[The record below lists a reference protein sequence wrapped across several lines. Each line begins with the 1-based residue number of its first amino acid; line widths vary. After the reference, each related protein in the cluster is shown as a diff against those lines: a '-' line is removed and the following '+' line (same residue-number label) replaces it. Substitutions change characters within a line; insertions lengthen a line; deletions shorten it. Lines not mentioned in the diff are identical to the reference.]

1 MLQFRG
7 LVSGTG
13 HADRRGA
20 PVLAACAAAIVI
32 ALSALVRS
40 VNHDE
45 SQYVAAIAF
54 MRQGLPY
61 RDFAYL
67 QTPLQPLLFAP
78 LAYLP
83 AGWVWLG
90 ARVTNAALGIATLL
104 LLNFALKK
112 RASPAAILVAL
123 AALTCTGAFL
133 LATSLARN
141 DALAMFLL
149 AAALPPLLAATETG
163 SRRKF
168 ALAGLMFGLATSA
181 KINAAL
187 PAAGA
192 ALFMSIRMRRYGPG
206 RCSALCGGALLG
218 LGPTFVMASIAPGA
232 LWFDVFQYNLEAP
245 VQWWTSISQSVELE
259 PVRRIAKLIGF
270 AALGSVIVA
279 LPAAVVDRR
288 RSDDRRILDFMIV
301 AGIVGAFLPKPALIQ
316 YLVPLLP
323 PLFARFALALDGAPQ
338 PYRRGL
344 ILLAAVGSIAGLASS
359 FLARFGGAD
368 LAQAAV
374 VGRQV
379 ADIAGHGSVAT
390 LSPEYVAGGDISLD
404 ERFAAGPFLYR
415 TRGRLARI
423 AEIEGR
429 AVTIESFG
437 AALERNAPS
446 VIVVGA
452 EKQSFPGFPQGLDQP
467 LIAWAVTHGYRPM
480 QLGAGMT
487 AFVRSGG

>member
-1 MLQFRG
+1 MLQLRG
-7 LVSGTG
+7 LASGTD

-20 PVLAACAAAIVI
+20 PGFFICAAAIVI

-45 SQYVAAIAF
+45 SQYVAAIAL

-83 AGWVWLG
+83 AGWVWIG
-90 ARVTNAALGIATLL
+90 ARAANAALGIGTLL
-104 LLNFALKK
+104 LLNSALKK
-112 RASPAAILVAL
+112 RASPSAILVAL

-149 AAALPPLLAATETG
+149 AAALPPLLAANESG
-163 SRRKF
+163 SLGKF
-168 ALAGLMFGLATSA
+168 ALAGLMVGLAASA

-192 ALFMSIRMRRYGPG
+192 ALFVFIEMPQHGPG
-206 RCSALCGGALLG
+206 RCLALFGGALAG
-218 LGPTFVMASIAPGA
+218 LVPTLVMAAIAPGEFR
-232 LWFDVFQYNLEAP
+232 FDVFQYNLEAP
-245 VQWWTSISQSVELE
+245 VQWWTSISQGVELE
-259 PVRRIAKLIGF
+259 PARRIGKLIGF

-279 LPAAVVDRR
+279 LAGTGVDRT

-301 AGIVGAFLPKPALIQ
+301 AGIIGAFLPKPALIQ

-323 PLFARFALALDGAPQ
+323 PLFARFALSLDGAPQ
-338 PYRRGL
+338 PYRRVL
-344 ILLAAVGSIAGLASS
+344 ILLAAVGSVAGLASS
-359 FLARFGGAD
+359 FVARFAGVD
-368 LAQAAV
+368 LTHAAV

-379 ADIAGHGSVAT
+379 GDIAGPGTVAT
-390 LSPEYVAGGDISLD
+390 LSPQYVAGEGVSLD
-404 ERFAAGPFLYR
+404 ERFAVGPFLYR
-415 TRGRLARI
+415 TRGELARI
-423 AEIEGR
+423 AAAEGR
-429 AVTIESFG
+429 AATIESFDE
-437 AALERNAPS
+437 AFQRRAPS

-467 LIAWAVTHGYRPM
+467 LIAWAMAHGYRPM

-487 AFVRSGG
+487 AFVRSTG

>member
-1 MLQFRG
+1 MLQLRG
-7 LVSGTG
+7 LPSGT
-13 HADRRGA
+13 DRRGA
-20 PVLAACAAAIVI
+20 PALGLCAAAFVI
-32 ALSALVRS
+32 AISALVRS

-45 SQYVAAIAF
+45 SQYVAAIAL

-83 AGWVWLG
+83 AGWVWIG
-90 ARVTNAALGIATLL
+90 ARAANAALGIGTLL
-104 LLNFALKK
+104 LMNLALRK
-112 RASPAAILVAL
+112 RASDSAILVAL

-149 AAALPPLLAATETG
+149 AAALPPLLAANETG
-163 SRRKF
+163 SHRKF
-168 ALAGLMFGLATSA
+168 ALAGLMFGLAASA

-192 ALFMSIRMRRYGPG
+192 ALFMLIRMPQFGLG
-206 RCSALCGGALLG
+206 RCLALCLGGLAG
-218 LGPTFVMASIAPGA
+218 LVPTLVMATIAPA
-232 LWFDVFQYNLEAP
+232 EFRFDVFQYNLEAP
-245 VQWWTSISQSVELE
+245 VQWWTSISQTVELE
-259 PVRRIAKLIGF
+259 PLRRIAKLIGF

-279 LPAAVVDRR
+279 LAAAFADRS
-288 RSDDRRILDFMIV
+288 RSDDRRSLDFMIV

-323 PLFARFALALDGAPQ
+323 PLFARFALALDGERQ

-344 ILLAAVGSIAGLASS
+344 ILLAGVGSIAGLASS
-359 FLARFGGAD
+359 FVARFGGMD

-374 VGRQV
+374 VGRHV
-379 ADIAGHGSVAT
+379 ADIAGQGSVAT
-390 LSPEYVAGGDISLD
+390 LSPEYAAGGRVSLD

-415 TRGRLARI
+415 TRGELARI
-423 AEIEGR
+423 AASEGR
-429 AVTIESFG
+429 AATILSLDDAF
-437 AALERNAPS
+437 ERRAPS

-452 EKQSFPGFPQGLDQP
+452 EKHSFPGFPQGLDQP
-467 LIAWAVTHGYRPM
+467 LIAWAVAHAYRPV

-487 AFVRSGG
+487 AFVRRGG